1 MNLLKVTEAAD
12 FLSVHPNTVRKLI
25 KSGKLPALRLGPKTI
40 RIRIEDLKEM
50 GK

>member
-1 MNLLKVTEAAD
+1 MTLLKVTEAAE

-40 RIRIEDLKEM
+40 RIRKSDLEGLK
-50 GK
+50 